1 MCSPSTSNVRFIT
14 FINTSYIEA
23 ENLDNLFGIFLRVEV
38 AVLVF
43 SWIEFLY
50 TFYLLI
56 FVRAMHF
63 NLTFLFINYG
73 GQYFGSMLSRCII
86 IYMQLYPDKNL
97 EYIIPLANYVRTVCL
112 FIAMYILPIFMVE
125 RCLASF
131 LVKNYEKSRKVWVSL
146 MILSIFHPLVFASAI
161 AYIQCWLPVPFH
173 VASFFIV
180 NIIGYIGVEICF
192 LYNSKRYKKFSLV
205 GLTKFNYGLSERFQL
220 AENIKM
226 CKVLKKVQ
234 IAILFF
240 NIGCSSILL
249 MDYFRVDIMITYF
262 SYVAF
267 NFLALVYGITI
278 PIIVHFLLPEWQ
290 KETRRLIHSCL
301 CCCLRH
307 AVQEAP
313 KTTFGEKMIYKDHSQ
328 EANIYFNQFNK
339 VTL

>member
-23 ENLDNLFGIFLRVEV
+23 GNLENVFNVLLKLEVVGLLLSFL
-38 AVLVF
+38 
-43 SWIEFLY
+43 EFLY

-73 GQYFGSMLSRCII
+73 GQYFGSMVSRLII
-86 IYMQLYPDKNL
+86 IYMQLNPN
-97 EYIIPLANYVRTVCL
+97 
-112 FIAMYILPIFMVE
+112 
-125 RCLASF
+125 S
-131 LVKNYEKSRKVWVSL
+131 
-146 MILSIFHPLVFASAI
+146 
-161 AYIQCWLPVPFH
+161 WLPVLFH
-173 VASFFIV
+173 VISFFIV
-180 NIIGYIGVEICF
+180 NIIGYIGVEFCF
-192 LYNSKRYKKFSLV
+192 LYNSKRYKKFSIGPANFV
-205 GLTKFNYGLSERFQL
+205 YGLSERFQL

-234 IAILFF
+234 ISILFF

-249 MDYFRVDIMITYF
+249 MDYFEVDIMLTYI

-290 KETRRLIHSCL
+290 KETRRLVIHSF
-301 CCCLRH
+301 CCKTQ
-307 AVQEAP
+307 AIEEIP
-313 KTTFGEKMIYKDHSQ
+313 KSTFGEKMIYHDHKQ

-339 VTL
+339 ATH

>member
-23 ENLDNLFGIFLRVEV
+23 ENLENIFNILLKLEIIG
-38 AVLVF
+38 LLLSF
-43 SWIEFLY
+43 LEFLY

-73 GQYFGSMLSRCII
+73 GQYFGSMVSRLII
-86 IYMQLYPDKNL
+86 IYMQLNPNKNL
-97 EYIIPLANYVRTVCL
+97 EYLIPLANYVRTVCL

-131 LVKNYEKSRKVWVSL
+131 FVKNYEKSRKIWVSL

-161 AYIQCWLPVPFH
+161 AYIQCWLPVLFH
-173 VASFFIV
+173 VISFFIV
-180 NIIGYIGVEICF
+180 NIIGYIGVEFCF
-192 LYNSKRYKKFSLV
+192 LYNSKRYKKFSI
-205 GLTKFNYGLSERFQL
+205 GPAKFVYGLSERFQL

-234 IAILFF
+234 ISILFF

-249 MDYFRVDIMITYF
+249 MDYFEVDIMLTYI

-290 KETRRLIHSCL
+290 KETRRLTHSF
-301 CCCLRH
+301 CCKSR
-307 AVQEAP
+307 AIEEVP
-313 KTTFGEKMIYKDHSQ
+313 KSTFGEKMIYQDHKQ

-339 VTL
+339 ATH

>member
-23 ENLDNLFGIFLRVEV
+23 GNLDNVFNVLLKLEVVGLLLSFL
-38 AVLVF
+38 
-43 SWIEFLY
+43 EFLY

-73 GQYFGSMLSRCII
+73 GQYFGSMVSRLII
-86 IYMQLYPDKNL
+86 IYMQLNPNKNL
-97 EYIIPLANYVRTVCL
+97 EYLIPLANYVRTVCL

-131 LVKNYEKSRKVWVSL
+131 FVKNYEKSRKIWVSL

-161 AYIQCWLPVPFH
+161 AYIQCWLPVLFH
-173 VASFFIV
+173 VISFFIV
-180 NIIGYIGVEICF
+180 NIIGYIGVEFCF
-192 LYNSKRYKKFSLV
+192 LYNSKRYKKFSI
-205 GLTKFNYGLSERFQL
+205 GPAKFVYGLSERFQL

-234 IAILFF
+234 ISILFF

-249 MDYFRVDIMITYF
+249 MDYFEVDIMLTYI

-290 KETRRLIHSCL
+290 KETRRLIHSF
-301 CCCLRH
+301 CCKTQ
-307 AVQEAP
+307 AIEEIP
-313 KTTFGEKMIYKDHSQ
+313 KSTFGEKMIYHDHKQ

-339 VTL
+339 ATH